1 MKKISSFVAIAVLA
15 LCMVSCGNRAPKA
28 EVEEQVDTVEVV
40 VDSTAVDSTAVEV
53 VEAQ

>member
-1 MKKISSFVAIAVLA
+1 MKKFFSFVAIAVLA
-15 LCMVSCGNRAPKA
+15 LCMVSCNNRAPKA
-28 EVEEQVDTVEVV
+28 EVEEQVDTVEAP

>member
-1 MKKISSFVAIAVLA
+1 MKKIISIFAIVVLA

-28 EVEEQVDTVEVV
+28 EVEEQVDTAEVV
-40 VDSTAVDSTAVEV
+40 VDSTAVEV